1 MANLIGGHL
10 IDRNARV
17 NIGPRRLANSH
28 AGEERAVGAGMIAG
42 AVGTRCGIDVI
53 QAAEHLH
60 VLL

>member
-10 IDRNARV
+10 IDRNAGV
-17 NIGPRRLANSH
+17 NIGPRRFANAH
-28 AGEERAVGAGMIAG
+28 AGKERAVGAGMIAG
-42 AVGTRCGIDVI
+42 AVGPRRRIDVV